1 MEASRLEQT
10 DPQSLKT
17 MRRGW
22 CLGDEESRQE
32 LLERAEGKLGDH
44 HSGALRARLR
54 QETTLSVKTIAGRI
68 HLGTSKSANARLYRW
83 MHQSVPVASAPPT
96 RLFDGRS
103 AQSD

>member
-1 MEASRLEQT
+1 MEARRLEET

-32 LLERAEGKLGDH
+32 LLERVEGKLGDH

-54 QETTLSVKTIAGRI
+54 QETSLPVETIAGRM
-68 HLGTSKSANARLYRW
+68 HLGTSKSANARLHGW
-83 MHQSVPVASAPPT
+83 MRQSVPVASA
-96 RLFDGRS
+96 S
-103 AQSD
+103 VQAQLAI